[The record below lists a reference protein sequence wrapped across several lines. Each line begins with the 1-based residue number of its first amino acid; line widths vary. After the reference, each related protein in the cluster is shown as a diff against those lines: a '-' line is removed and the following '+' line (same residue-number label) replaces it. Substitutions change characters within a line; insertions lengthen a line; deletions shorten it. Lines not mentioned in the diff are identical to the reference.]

1 MSLWLFLLSVTLLK
15 ISFLSFPSLLHIK
28 IHFFLPGSCI
38 THRLGKGTK
47 CKLEESAE
55 GSRKAAW
62 EQHSD
67 TKYRSERSLPLC
79 AVILCFPVQN
89 FGLHQETSEGEA
101 YCPIYQFTVRLPES
115 KTYFM
120 RHLLNSEMLF
130 LLVFFFTTTTI
141 YYIFWVSLGYCF
153 KILSR

>member
-79 AVILCFPVQN
+79 AVILFSSSEFWASPGNIRGWGILPYLSIYCAFTWKQN
-89 FGLHQETSEGEA
+89 IFHETLVKQWNAISIGLFLYYYHYLLHILGQFGL
-101 YCPIYQFTVRLPES
+101 
-115 KTYFM
+115 
-120 RHLLNSEMLF
+120 LF
-130 LLVFFFTTTTI
+130 QNT
-141 YYIFWVSLGYCF
+141 
-153 KILSR
+153 K